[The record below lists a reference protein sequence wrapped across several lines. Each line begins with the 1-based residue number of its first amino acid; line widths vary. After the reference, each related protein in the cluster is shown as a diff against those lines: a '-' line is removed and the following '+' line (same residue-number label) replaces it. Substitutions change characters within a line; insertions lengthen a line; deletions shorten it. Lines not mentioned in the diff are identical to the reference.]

1 MSASDVPDAPTTELE
16 RSHLAAPP
24 PSIRARASAASKDA
38 SAAARR
44 TSEALIEAVGRLAQ
58 QAVDR
63 ALLSDDRVT
72 SAHEGKQL
80 LAGGA
85 DTEAFAGNVQ
95 RAVVLAMPVVRRL
108 SRGAKLTRVPWVMV
122 TSSTLSIGIGF
133 RTGARELQVLSS
145 LVAHRI
151 EEATGAPSDPKLVKK
166 VAIDLYLHPKRR
178 VELAD
183 DRLRLVR
190 LTRKW
195 LFSGA
200 FGRSTSKRAAKA
212 LEAAE
217 QLDAAA
223 LSASWPAV
231 RRS

>member
-1 MSASDVPDAPTTELE
+1 MSASDLPDAPTTELE
-16 RSHLAAPP
+16 RRHLATPP
-24 PSIRARASAASKDA
+24 PSIRERASAASKDA
-38 SAAARR
+38 SATARR

-63 ALLSDDRVT
+63 ALLSDNRVT
-72 SAHEGKQL
+72 SAREGKQL

-85 DTEAFAGNVQ
+85 DTEAFASNVQ
-95 RAVVLAMPVVRRL
+95 RAVVVAMPVVRRL

-151 EEATGAPSDPKLVKK
+151 EEATGAPGDPKLVKK

-178 VELAD
+178 LELAD
-183 DRLRLVR
+183 DRVRLVR

-200 FGRSTSKRAAKA
+200 FGRSTSKRAANA

-217 QLDAAA
+217 QLDAAS
-223 LSASWPAV
+223 LSANWPAV
-231 RRS
+231 QRR